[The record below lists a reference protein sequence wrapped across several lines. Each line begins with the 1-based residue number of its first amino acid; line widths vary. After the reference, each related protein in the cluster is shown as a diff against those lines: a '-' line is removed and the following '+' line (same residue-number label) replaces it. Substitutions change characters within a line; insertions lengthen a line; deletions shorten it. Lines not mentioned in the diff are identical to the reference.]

1 MAVIKTEHIYKE
13 FSSEAERVTI
23 LEDISFSVEKG
34 SFSVIMGPSGSGK
47 STLLHIISG
56 LEPPSSGKIFLNGT
70 EISGLSERKK
80 TLLRRGGVGFIFQFF
95 NLVPNLN
102 VRENIALPLLIQS
115 SSIKSEEEE
124 FINYL
129 VEVTHLRHKME
140 SFPNQL
146 SGGEMQRVS
155 IARAL
160 VSKPGIVLA
169 DEPTGNVSTKV
180 GKEIMDLLK
189 RCCDEFGQSILLVT
203 HNPRDAAYGDNV
215 FFLKDGKLAHDHHLQ
230 GDKVNES
237 SVLNCLQKLKI

>member
-1 MAVIKTEHIYKE
+1 MAVIETEHIYKE
-13 FSSEAERVTI
+13 FSTEAERVTI
-23 LEDISFSVEKG
+23 LEDISFSVKKG
-34 SFSVIMGPSGSGK
+34 SFSIIMGPSGSGK

-56 LEPPSSGKIFLNGT
+56 LEPPSSGKIFLNGA

-102 VRENIALPLLIQS
+102 VRENIVLPLLIKN
-115 SSIKSEEEE
+115 SSINNEVED

-129 VEVTHLRHKME
+129 IEVTHLGHKLE

-180 GKEIMDLLK
+180 GKEIMELLK

-215 FFLKDGKLAHDHHLQ
+215 FFLRDGKLSQDHRLQ
-230 GDKVNES
+230 GEVNES